1 MLKLSIM
8 SISNILQKLNSRDT
22 KLFPKFPKL
31 NKKIK
36 FASILIAFVFL
47 GFLGHQILAE
57 DLTIDTSATQQ
68 LGDVFSAGQKG
79 NNLESWSKSSIVS
92 NAVGFAEAIGG
103 TQTATSLT
111 ALANGK
117 TSNLAFGGLLGITN
131 NAIASMYTPPAS
143 GVQYVAQTFN
153 NFLGKP
159 AYAATGYEGL
169 KGIQNIWK
177 SFRNAVYILFSIVFI
192 GIGIAIMLR
201 VKISQNAV
209 VTIQSAIPQ
218 LITSLILVTFSFA
231 IAGLLI
237 DASYLFSG
245 IVLAIL
251 FNSQGVALNSS
262 SSILSGSIPILS
274 DLSFSGLVNSG
285 FGNTLS
291 LLYKA
296 LPMSIIGGL
305 SITIGGVIGLI
316 FPIGV
321 VGKIG
326 TGLIGAAI
334 GFALILVF
342 ILIQTIKF
350 FIGIAKCY
358 INILLRIIFA
368 PVEIGMGAIPNS
380 KMNFSTWIWNLTA
393 NLAVFPVS
401 IIFLV
406 LINLIL
412 ESTSSGNLW
421 APPVIGSFSWVL
433 KGVIGICAYM
443 ILAKLPTLIP
453 EAVFNLKPSPFGKAL
468 GESFSP
474 IRSAAQ
480 FGTTYGLGKADDI
493 AGSQTGNRWW
503 NRVITT
509 ANQTWKSSKNIK

>member
-143 GVQYVAQTFN
+143 GVQYIAQTFN

-262 SSILSGSIPILS
+262 SSILSWSVNNLS
-274 DLSFSGLVNSG
+274 YSGLVQANFWTTAG
-285 FGNTLS
+285 
-291 LLYKA
+291 LLYKV
-296 LPMSIIGGL
+296 LPMA
-305 SITIGGVIGLI
+305 TIGILSALAGGAIGLMLSGG
-316 FPIGV
+316 FPL
-321 VGKIG
+321 VG
-326 TGLIGAAI
+326 LLGAAI
-334 GFALILVF
+334 GFLVILCF

-358 INILLRIIFA
+358 VNILLRIIFA
-368 PVEIGMGAIPNS
+368 PIEIGMGAIPNS
-380 KMNFSTWIWNLTA
+380 KMNFSSWIWNIVA

-412 ESTSSGNLW
+412 DSITNNLW
-421 APPVIGSFSWVL
+421 APPIIGSFPGVL
-433 KGVIGICAYM
+433 KGVVGICAYM
-443 ILAKLPTLIP
+443 MLAKLPNLIP
-453 EAVFNLKPSPFGKAL
+453 EAVFNIKPSPFGKAV
-468 GESFSP
+468 GESF
-474 IRSAAQ
+474 
-480 FGTTYGLGKADDI
+480 GDI
-493 AGSQTGNRWW
+493 QKKFAS
-503 NRVITT
+503 TT
-509 ANQTWKSSKNIK
+509 ADYRRQGMEKLGTRIESQGATPANNFDRAAGWFGARITEKYKKH